1 MLFTT
6 AFLFAALVPGA
17 LSVPSPVPADTKTV
31 PPNAQ
36 ALAHVQNIVAHYHG
50 MQAAVH
56 TMELKNPHN
65 PQLPSIKRQV
75 AAVRMN
81 LISGGGGILGGSS
94 DPLSGTV
101 GQVLGGQSGCLSGLL
116 SGGALGNLL
125 GGTSTSGLVAGLLD
139 PNSPL
144 ILTVNNLL
152 NSLGLG
158 GLLGGL
164 NLGNLD
170 LNGLLASLLGGVPSL
185 STGCGCGADPVT
197 ALVGSTQQLV
207 AELVALLGLVH
218 TCGCGSNPALSSS
231 VIPLLSGL

>member
-1 MLFTT
+1 MLFST
-6 AFLFAALVPGA
+6 ALLFAALVPTA
-17 LSVPSPVPADTKTV
+17 LCVPSPAPVDAKAAS
-31 PPNAQ
+31 PNPQ
-36 ALAHVQNIVAHYHG
+36 AIAHVQKIIDHYQG

-65 PQLPSIKRQV
+65 PQLLAVKRQV

-81 LISGGGGILGGSS
+81 LISGGSLLGGSS
-94 DPLSGTV
+94 PLSGTV
-101 GQVLGGQSGCLSGLL
+101 GQVLDGQSGCLSGLL
-116 SGGALGNLL
+116 SGGLLGNLL

-185 STGCGCGADPVT
+185 STGCGCGVDPVT
-197 ALVGSTQQLV
+197 ALVGSLQGLV
-207 AELVALLGLVH
+207 YELLALLGLVQ
-218 TCGCGSNPALSSS
+218 TCGCGSNPALLA
-231 VIPLLSGL
+231 VLTPLLSGL